1 MSQQLPRAPLF
12 RLSWSTIGDEGISK
26 HGFARIQP
34 ARGVATASRIYDG
47 HCTVQ
52 ARTRAVIPQ
61 QSQGQPSQE
70 GSMAAGAAQQSS
82 GAADAEQQDDSV
94 SRIEQESRELQQGSR
109 AADNL
114 DVRWSERLVLEL
126 PPDTEEDEARPYAT
140 LCWIPVLSQHHTEAS
155 CEASQGQLPSP

>member
-1 MSQQLPRAPLF
+1 
-12 RLSWSTIGDEGISK
+12 
-26 HGFARIQP
+26 
-34 ARGVATASRIYDG
+34 
-47 HCTVQ
+47 
-52 ARTRAVIPQ
+52 
-61 QSQGQPSQE
+61 
-70 GSMAAGAAQQSS
+70 MAAGAAQQSS

-140 LCWIPVLSQHHTEAS
+140 LCWIPVLSQHHIRRRPVRHLRVNYR
-155 CEASQGQLPSP
+155 LPEFCLGLV